1 MFPSI
6 PCCEEDNLNTN
17 LIWAELDLGAI
28 AHNVRALKQLLA
40 PSCRLLAAVK
50 ANAYG
55 HGAVR
60 VARTALASGAS
71 FLGVARVDE
80 GIELR
85 RAGIKE
91 PILVLGFSPAE
102 RAGDLLEFG
111 LTQTVYD
118 LWTAEALSQAA
129 LARGRQLTIHLKLD
143 TGMGRLG
150 IVTQAGGAEL
160 PVSQVIDSVKA
171 IAALPG
177 LRLEGL
183 FTHFAC
189 ADSADKAHAETQF
202 RIFSQILDHLQA
214 EGIRVALRHAA
225 NSAAIIDMPHTHLD
239 LVRAGISLYGL
250 YPSAE
255 VDQGRIVLKPAMTLK
270 ARVIHLKQ
278 VPAGFAVSYG
288 SIWKSPRPTRIAT
301 VPVGYADG
309 YSRRQSNRGQ
319 MVVRGQ
325 RAPIVGRVCMD
336 LTMLDVGHIPDVRLG
351 DEVVVF
357 GGEGQNG
364 LPVDEVAA
372 GLDTI
377 NYEIVAALTARVP
390 RVFIE

>member
-1 MFPSI
+1 
-6 PCCEEDNLNTN
+6 LNTD
-17 LIWAELDLGAI
+17 LIWAEIDLGAI
-28 AHNVRALKQLLA
+28 AHNVRALKHLLA
-40 PSCRLLAAVK
+40 PPCRLLAAVK
-50 ANAYG
+50 ANGYG

-60 VARTALASGAS
+60 VAQTALANGAT

-85 RAGIKE
+85 RAGITD
-91 PILVLGFSPAE
+91 PILVFGYTPPA
-102 RAGDLLEFG
+102 RAEDLLQFG

-118 LWTAEALSQAA
+118 PSTAEAFSARA
-129 LARGRQLTIHLKLD
+129 LASGRRLTIHIKLD

-150 IVTQAGGAEL
+150 IVSQGGGSTL
-160 PVSQVIDSVKA
+160 PVIEAVKR

-177 LRLEGL
+177 LTLEGL
-183 FTHFAC
+183 FTHFAS
-189 ADSADKAHAETQF
+189 ADSLAKTHAEEQF
-202 RIFSQILDHLQA
+202 RIFSHLLQSLQA
-214 EGIRVALRHAA
+214 QGIRVALRHAA
-225 NSAAIIDMPHTHLD
+225 NSGAIIDMPHTHLD

-255 VDQGRIVLKPAMTLK
+255 VNQGRVALKPAMTLK
-270 ARVIHLKQ
+270 SRVIHIKQ

-288 SIWKSPRPTRIAT
+288 STWKSPRPTCIAT

-309 YSRRQSNRGQ
+309 YSRRQSNRGH
-319 MVVRGQ
+319 MLVRGQ

-336 LTMLDVGHIPDVRLG
+336 LTMLDVGHIPAVALG

-357 GGEGQNG
+357 GGRGRES

-377 NYEIVAALTARVP
+377 NYEIVSALTARVP
-390 RVFIE
+390 RVFIGG

>member
-1 MFPSI
+1 
-6 PCCEEDNLNTN
+6 LNTD
-17 LIWAELDLGAI
+17 LIWAEIDLGAI
-28 AHNVRALKQLLA
+28 AHNVSALKHLLA
-40 PSCRLLAAVK
+40 PPCRLLAAVK
-50 ANAYG
+50 ANGYG

-60 VARTALASGAS
+60 VAQTALANGAT

-85 RAGIKE
+85 RAGITD
-91 PILVLGFSPAE
+91 PILVFGYTPPA
-102 RAGDLLEFG
+102 RAEDLLQFG

-118 LWTAEALSQAA
+118 LSTAEAFSARA
-129 LARGRQLTIHLKLD
+129 LASGRRLTIHIKLD

-150 IVTQAGGAEL
+150 IVSQGGGSTL
-160 PVSQVIDSVKA
+160 PVIEAVKR

-177 LRLEGL
+177 LTLEGL
-183 FTHFAC
+183 FTHFAS
-189 ADSADKAHAETQF
+189 ADSLAKTHAEEQF
-202 RIFSQILDHLQA
+202 RIFSHLLQSLQA
-214 EGIRVALRHAA
+214 QGIRVALRHAA
-225 NSAAIIDMPHTHLD
+225 NSGAIIDMPHTHLD

-255 VDQGRIVLKPAMTLK
+255 VNQGRVALKPAMTLK
-270 ARVIHLKQ
+270 SRVIHIKQ

-288 SIWKSPRPTRIAT
+288 STWKSPRPTCIAT

-309 YSRRQSNRGQ
+309 YSRRQSNRGH
-319 MVVRGQ
+319 MLVRGQ

-336 LTMLDVGHIPDVRLG
+336 LTMLDVGHIPAVALG

-357 GGEGQNG
+357 GGRGRES

-377 NYEIVAALTARVP
+377 NYEIVSALTARVP
-390 RVFIE
+390 RVFIGG